1 MKKHHLPFLVL
12 TIFFFSCNAQNNY
25 EWQIETATMA
35 APKDMREGAKV
46 LGYNEAGELITL
58 REGTNEITC
67 LADDPSNNSFS
78 VAAYH
83 KDLDDFMARGRE
95 LRAAG
100 KNRQDVFNARAAD
113 MKSGKIK
120 IPQGSTLFI
129 LTGDYDEENDTIN
142 NQYLRYV
149 VYIPFATSE
158 STGLPLQA
166 IGPGSPW
173 IMDAG
178 THRAHIMI
186 NPPPN

>member
-1 MKKHHLPFLVL
+1 MKNISLPFFTLFVL
-12 TIFFFSCNAQNNY
+12 FFSCSAQDNT
-25 EWQIETATMA
+25 EWQIKTATMA
-35 APKDMREGAKV
+35 APEDMREGAKV

-58 REGTNEITC
+58 REGTNEMIC
-67 LADDPSNNSFS
+67 IADDPSNESFS

-100 KNRQDVFNARAAD
+100 KNRQDIFNARAAD

-120 IPQGSTLFI
+120 IPQGSALFV
-129 LTGDYDEENDTIN
+129 LTGEYDVENDTLN

-149 VYIPFATSE
+149 VYIPYATSE

-166 IGPGSPW
+166 MGPGSPW

-186 NPPPN
+186 NPPVN